1 MRPPVVK
8 HQLVAHRLQ
17 PFQQTDAGLG
27 GQQCISN
34 PEDLLCIDQY
44 HRDLKV
50 TTIRHFCIQQMSL
63 ICALLPSLEKMVP
76 RGLIKKLWCPIFHMT
91 CRSSKSLYSSKD
103 FVRHPVFFFCKPFQI
118 PRGHQITTQCQF
130 CALAQ
135 SYLLPYFTSINPI
148 SSIGYWS
155 LFSLCACSKYRH
167 GHKRLGCIVKNDETY
182 CSGNK

>member
-91 CRSSKSLYSSKD
+91 CRSSKSLYSHATYMGSILGRSVPKTT
-103 FVRHPVFFFCKPFQI
+103 FSIF
-118 PRGHQITTQCQF
+118 GHGKV
-130 CALAQ
+130 
-135 SYLLPYFTSINPI
+135 YLYPQVVSDLKVTAENWIF
-148 SSIGYWS
+148 
-155 LFSLCACSKYRH
+155 
-167 GHKRLGCIVKNDETY
+167 
-182 CSGNK
+182 

>member
-103 FVRHPVFFFCKPFQI
+103 FVRHPVFFSVSLSKSQGGIKSQPNVNFVLWHSLIYFHILHQSIPFYLLGI
-118 PRGHQITTQCQF
+118 GAF
-130 CALAQ
+130 SLSALAQ
-135 SYLLPYFTSINPI
+135 NTDMAIRDLVVS
-148 SSIGYWS
+148 
-155 LFSLCACSKYRH
+155 
-167 GHKRLGCIVKNDETY
+167 
-182 CSGNK
+182 

>member
-1 MRPPVVK
+1 MRPLVVK

-63 ICALLPSLEKMVP
+63 ICAHYYQVPSLEDGTKRSHQETLMSNFSYDMV
-76 RGLIKKLWCPIFHMT
+76 
-91 CRSSKSLYSSKD
+91 
-103 FVRHPVFFFCKPFQI
+103 
-118 PRGHQITTQCQF
+118 
-130 CALAQ
+130 
-135 SYLLPYFTSINPI
+135 
-148 SSIGYWS
+148 
-155 LFSLCACSKYRH
+155 
-167 GHKRLGCIVKNDETY
+167 
-182 CSGNK
+182 

>member
-103 FVRHPVFFFCKPFQI
+103 FVRHPVFFCVSLSKSQGGIKSQPKCWHSLIYFHILHQSIPFHLLGI
-118 PRGHQITTQCQF
+118 GAF
-130 CALAQ
+130 
-135 SYLLPYFTSINPI
+135 YLCLLKIQTWP
-148 SSIGYWS
+148 
-155 LFSLCACSKYRH
+155 
-167 GHKRLGCIVKNDETY
+167 
-182 CSGNK
+182 